1 MGLFRKIITYPIE
14 IIIFLLALSSCQQV
28 QTAQKEVK
36 APSTVV
42 KYDNPASSILRGFE
56 LPADKK
62 LFITSGLVSL
72 PNDTTA
78 AERTLERYGDTYTQ
92 SLGCL
97 KRIEELLIE
106 AGLSMSDVVFLRVYI
121 APDPQS
127 NDQHDFQGWFNA
139 YGEYFNNEKNP
150 TKGARSTIG
159 VAALARPYL
168 LVEVEAV
175 AVY

>member
-1 MGLFRKIITYPIE
+1 MKILLVSTFILILVGCQPAPTTNAPIE
-14 IIIFLLALSSCQQV
+14 QSEL
-28 QTAQKEVK
+28 K
-36 APSTVV
+36 
-42 KYDNPASSILRGFE
+42 KYDNAASSILRGFE

-72 PNDTTA
+72 PNDTTK
-78 AERTLERYGDTYTQ
+78 AEQTLERYGDTYTQ

-106 AGLSMSDVVFLRVYI
+106 AGLSMSDVVFLRVYV
-121 APDPQS
+121 APDP
-127 NDQHDFQGWFNA
+127 NKENQHDFTGWFDA
-139 YGEYFNNEKNP
+139 YGEYFNNNQNP
-150 TKGARSTIG
+150 VKVARSTIG

-175 AVY
+175 AVYK

>member
-1 MGLFRKIITYPIE
+1 MKSFFPLVIVSSLF
-14 IIIFLLALSSCQQV
+14 FGCQNQP
-28 QTAQKEVK
+28 QKTSPVEKNSEV
-36 APSTVV
+36 VI
-42 KYDNPASSILRGFE
+42 YDNPSSSIIRGFE

-72 PNDTTA
+72 ANDTSK

-97 KRIEELLIE
+97 KRIEELLSE
-106 AGLSMSDVVFLRVYI
+106 AGLSMSDVVFLRVYV
-121 APDPQS
+121 APDS
-127 NDQHDFQGWFNA
+127 NKEDQHDFPGWFDA
-139 YGEYFNNEKNP
+139 YAEYFNNDDNP
-150 TKGARSTIG
+150 TKVARSTIG

-175 AVY
+175 AVYK